1 MIRAPNRINTHADV
15 RKKTISAAY
24 TTAMSGLS
32 SPVKCD
38 FGAAPILGST
48 DQSGWLDN
56 DHHIIREDDLSNIA
70 SGNVSY
76 ECPAFQG

>member
-1 MIRAPNRINTHADV
+1 MQTGCDVAYKTLVYSQDFSLVLDFLMIRAPNRINTHADV

-38 FGAAPILGST
+38 FGAAPIPGST
-48 DQSGWLDN
+48 DQSG
-56 DHHIIREDDLSNIA
+56 
-70 SGNVSY
+70 
-76 ECPAFQG
+76 